1 MIIITKIEMFPY
13 NAENMSKE
21 YENLFESLIN
31 DNSKII
37 INESKLN
44 LNYINFKIYSF
55 FTFLLGSS
63 IYT

>member
-1 MIIITKIEMFPY
+1 
-13 NAENMSKE
+13 MSKE

-37 INESKLN
+37 IKESKLN

-55 FTFLLGSS
+55 FTFYLEGSDLYLKYKNT
-63 IYT
+63 IFE